1 MCKRSSVKK
10 ISNADITPSYKDI
23 QIPSILKQFHVND
36 TSQIVIIRSIKK
48 Q

>member
-23 QIPSILKQFHVND
+23 QMPSILEQFRVNNI
-36 TSQIVIIRSIKK
+36 SQIMII
-48 Q
+48 